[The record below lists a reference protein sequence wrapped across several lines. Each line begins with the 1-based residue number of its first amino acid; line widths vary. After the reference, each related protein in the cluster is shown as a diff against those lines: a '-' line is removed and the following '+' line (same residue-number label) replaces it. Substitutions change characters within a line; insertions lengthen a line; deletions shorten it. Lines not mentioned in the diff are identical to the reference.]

1 MTHAPESGVEFM
13 APISGAGFWSVCR
26 WLKTTSGVKF
36 DPRFD
41 IYVPDFLY
49 NEKLWKSDHDFGYF

>member
-26 WLKTTSGVKF
+26 WLKSASLSM
-36 DPRFD
+36 
-41 IYVPDFLY
+41 LY
-49 NEKLWKSDHDFGYF
+49 KIDDLTISVAPEAVAAIPI